1 MRQVIGPRF
10 RIRSESKHRER
21 RDPVA
26 TKKAKTTHGKRLKAS
41 KKIENK
47 KPLRSVSEIVV
58 TKPTDVSS
66 P

>member
-1 MRQVIGPRF
+1 M
-10 RIRSESKHRER
+10 
-21 RDPVA
+21 A
-26 TKKAKTTHGKRLKAS
+26 TKQAKTTHGKKLKAS

-47 KPLRSVSEIVV
+47 KPLRSVGEIVV

>member
-1 MRQVIGPRF
+1 
-10 RIRSESKHRER
+10 
-21 RDPVA
+21 
-26 TKKAKTTHGKRLKAS
+26 LKAS

-47 KPLRSVSEIVV
+47 KPLRSVGEIVV